1 MINGAILLSV
11 ALGGGLGAVLRYLA
25 SEFIAPPSGF
35 PLATLLVNLLGSFFI
50 GVLFVLILEKG
61 LISEL
66 WRPALMA
73 GFLGGLT
80 TFSAFSLEALNLLQ
94 DGRWQMAL
102 SYIVFSLIFCI
113 LAAFGGIQLAR
124 LF

>member
-1 MINGAILLSV
+1 MISGWILLSV

-25 SEFIAPPSGF
+25 VQIIETPSGF
-35 PLATLLVNLLGSFFI
+35 PLATLVVNVLGSFLI
-50 GVLFVLILEKG
+50 GVCFVLILEKG

-80 TFSAFSLEALNLLQ
+80 TFSAFSLEAVYLLE

-102 SYIVFSLIFCI
+102 GYVVMSLILCI
-113 LAAFGGIQLAR
+113 LAAFGGMQLVR
-124 LF
+124 SL

>member
-1 MINGAILLSV
+1 MISGWILLSV
-11 ALGGGLGAVLRYLA
+11 AIGGGLGAVLRYLA
-25 SEFIAPPSGF
+25 VQIVETPSGF
-35 PLATLLVNLLGSFFI
+35 PLATLVVNVLGSFLI
-50 GVLFVLILEKG
+50 GVCFVMILEKG

-80 TFSAFSLEALNLLQ
+80 TFSAFSLEAVYLLE

-102 SYIVFSLIFCI
+102 GYVVMSLILCI
-113 LAAFGGIQLAR
+113 LAAFGGMQLVR
-124 LF
+124 SL